1 MLSHSIKNFLT
12 PEEVQWFIWYWD
24 QRPVEVDDGGRFH
37 SMAYYDQPFFA
48 NIRKKLD
55 SKVPDDEYIKIVQ
68 ISRDYLPGGVHSDG
82 YIGEDSPE
90 IGKLATSYLVPLVV
104 SEPCYTLTFNNYSEK
119 AVSLNEY
126 AKLMY
131 GIINY
136 DEVGKEYFNLSAE
149 PFDKDV
155 HEKHLTHMDIKY
167 LSGLKCDRANL
178 WEVGSAI
185 TWPRAQLHCSA
196 NFSKEATR
204 IMMLILTCKR

>member
-1 MLSHSIKNFLT
+1 
-12 PEEVQWFIWYWD
+12 
-24 QRPVEVDDGGRFH
+24 
-37 SMAYYDQPFFA
+37 
-48 NIRKKLD
+48 
-55 SKVPDDEYIKIVQ
+55 
-68 ISRDYLPGGVHSDG
+68 
-82 YIGEDSPE
+82 
-90 IGKLATSYLVPLVV
+90 
-104 SEPCYTLTFNNYSEK
+104 
-119 AVSLNEY
+119 
-126 AKLMY
+126 MY

-155 HEKHLTHMDIKY
+155 HEKHLTYMDIKY